1 MGVCYAAFGWA
12 LMADNVPEQTYE
24 LSIEQVIEVVE
35 VIFSWV
41 ILMPIA
47 VIISGKLIAETT
59 THSSKQDDF
68 FSINLLFFRIRA
80 KGDEV
85 MWGFAVFILVMGLT
99 VVLGGPAAYDFFKF
113 KTGLDIG
120 HWNSLCVIAAF
131 FSVVISLILWF
142 AVPFLRSSPVISA
155 QDRNAQI
162 EKLASQSSAE
172 EDVTNV

>member
-1 MGVCYAAFGWA
+1 
-12 LMADNVPEQTYE
+12 MASSVPEQTDDF
-24 LSIEQVIEVVE
+24 SIEQIIEVVE
-35 VIFSWV
+35 AVFSWV

-47 VIISGKLIAETT
+47 VIISGKLVAETT
-59 THSSKQDDF
+59 IRSSKEEDF
-68 FSINLLFFRIRA
+68 FTINLMFFRIRA

-99 VVLGGPAAYDFFKF
+99 VGFGGPAAYDFFKLN
-113 KTGLDIG
+113 TGLDIG

-131 FSVVISLILWF
+131 FSVIISLALWL

-162 EKLASQSSAE
+162 KKLASQSSAE
-172 EDVTNV
+172 RGDSNG